1 MASEP
6 AKIIHND
13 TSLKVKLPM
22 TQPTGKI
29 RIKRRSF
36 FAEYGMPVAS
46 RQEQLTTECYVEWQ
60 IGYDLLAK
68 PENRAKT
75 NLVDYEFVN
84 YKGEQKY
91 PYELAEIVFFA
102 FNLGL
107 IAKQEIR
114 NTYEKIKAIEQD
126 QMIDTID
133 KMRISRTSPVET
145 VINDMDFYEMKVS
158 YPIIVHKFGNY
169 DIHTEVMNREKQRGV
184 GVQPMLYVCIPVTM
198 LSFGTDPLSRVLQSK
213 ETSDWVIG
221 KPEAQLSLELFR
233 IFGMLSNKHRHDVL
247 AILEKMF
254 SWL

>member
-1 MASEP
+1 
-6 AKIIHND
+6 
-13 TSLKVKLPM
+13 
-22 TQPTGKI
+22 
-29 RIKRRSF
+29 
-36 FAEYGMPVAS
+36 
-46 RQEQLTTECYVEWQ
+46 
-60 IGYDLLAK
+60 
-68 PENRAKT
+68 
-75 NLVDYEFVN
+75 
-84 YKGEQKY
+84 
-91 PYELAEIVFFA
+91 
-102 FNLGL
+102 
-107 IAKQEIR
+107 
-114 NTYEKIKAIEQD
+114 
-126 QMIDTID
+126 MIDTID

-145 VINDMDFYEMKVS
+145 VINDIDFYEMKVS

-198 LSFGTDPLSRVLQSK
+198 LSFDTDPLSRVLQSK